1 MPRRGVHPTLMLIM
15 MSASCRCAE
24 QLGSPRRL
32 PNSAPAWRSSITL
45 NMADYPAEMSGGRAT
60 VSRQCSV
67 PAQHLWHPMRREPHA
82 YALWPGWA
90 RQLQAVHGQPCWV
103 RGEIS
108 AGHACC
114 AARTPL
120 GFLPPSQVVR
130 GTAARQGRQ
139 NSPTQPAVLHLLV
152 QSAVKKAPVCAAALA
167 KFQIQHD

>member
-139 NSPTQPAVLHLLV
+139 NSPTQPTVLHLLV
-152 QSAVKKAPVCAAALA
+152 QSAFKKATVCTAALA
-167 KFQIQHD
+167 KFQIPHD